1 MYGSSGDY
9 LASGIDGMEIR
20 VHGNVQDPLGQIMKQ
35 GRLVVYGDVGQTFLY
50 GISVEK
56 DLLRVR
62 GETLPPEK
70 VYRKVQPV
78 SVEVQDGLEE

>member
-1 MYGSSGDY
+1 VYGSSGDY

-56 DLLRVR
+56 DLLRVG

-78 SVEVQDGLEE
+78 SVEVQEGLEE